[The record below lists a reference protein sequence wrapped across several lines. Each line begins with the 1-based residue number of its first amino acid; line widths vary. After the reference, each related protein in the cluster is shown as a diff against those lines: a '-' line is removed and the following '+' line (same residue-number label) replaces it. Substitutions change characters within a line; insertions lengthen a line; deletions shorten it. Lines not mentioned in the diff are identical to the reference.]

1 MLHRSHSD
9 WRFQKTWLLKAAAIR
24 AIPSGML
31 RRLLILATLCV
42 SAPSEAQ
49 RQSIAI
55 TGTWGAFAEKGR
67 CFAISEPARAPGAG
81 KGHAFASVG
90 WFPERAVRGQV
101 HIRFAEP
108 KRAGS
113 AVLLRIDGRTFQLV
127 GGGSNAWAPD
137 ARADAEIVA
146 AMRSGVEMIVETRN
160 ARGGLL
166 RDGYRLRGA
175 ATALDA
181 AAIACAA
188 KR

>member
-1 MLHRSHSD
+1 
-9 WRFQKTWLLKAAAIR
+9 
-24 AIPSGML
+24 ML
-31 RRLLILATLCV
+31 RCLLLLSTLAI

-49 RQSIAI
+49 RQSLAVI
-55 TGTWGAFAEKGR
+55 GMWGAFAEKGR
-67 CFAISEPARAPGAG
+67 CFAISEPARPAAAG
-81 KGHAFASVG
+81 KGRPFASVG
-90 WFPERAVRGQV
+90 WFPERAAMGQV
-101 HIRFAEP
+101 HVRFAEP

-113 AVLLRIDGRTFQLV
+113 AVLLRIDGRTFQLT
-127 GGGSNAWAPD
+127 GGGADAWAPD

-146 AMRSGVEMIVETRN
+146 AMRSGVEMVVETRN
-160 ARGGLL
+160 ARGGLM